1 MSTYRELIYM
11 TNDLVKNLSD
21 DAVYT
26 EEHIA
31 FLLNKYRMHIL
42 KQKYEKSVL
51 SVSPANIQ
59 TISLGLQEVNTVP
72 GCSAEGCL
80 DDVNVIY
87 ARSKTK
93 VPYTMDLY
101 TSDITVAKVK
111 DTVYTLSLDTSVTS
125 EDISKINSI
134 LGEGTLT
141 ISDVG
146 KQNVPLYK
154 TTCSAEANEMY
165 DLLTKKYEYSITK
178 SGKTTSCSEERVNAI
193 QNYSNV
199 SVVSKYRIG
208 YTGYGR
214 YVRKAAYATIGADGY
229 MYIKFTTE
237 DFKGFNRAYLTG
249 VFEDPDKAYECSEC
263 NEGPC
268 GNEDSN
274 TCEPWDNRFP
284 MEEAFTPQLLALVV
298 KELIGA
304 SWRPKDGRNDSND
317 NLSELAAFI
326 QRNLRS
332 NVQKQMS
339 GDELQ

>member
-1 MSTYRELIYM
+1 MSTYKELIYM
-11 TNDLVKNLSD
+11 ANDLVKNLSD

-42 KQKYEKSVL
+42 KQKYEKSLL
-51 SVSPANIQ
+51 SVSPANVQ
-59 TISLGLQEVNTVP
+59 TISIGLQEVNTIP

-111 DTVYTLSLDTSVTS
+111 DTNYSLSLDTAVTF
-125 EDISKINSI
+125 EDIAVINSI
-134 LGEGTLT
+134 LGEGALT
-141 ISDVG
+141 TSDIG
-146 KQNVPLYK
+146 KKNVTIYE
-154 TTCSAEANEMY
+154 TTCSAEISEMY
-165 DLLTKKYEYSITK
+165 DLLTKKYGYHITK
-178 SGKTTSCSEERVNAI
+178 TGNAVSCAEERVNAI

-214 YVRKAAYATIGADGY
+214 YVRKAAYATIGADSY
-229 MYIKFTTE
+229 LYVKFTTE
-237 DFKGFNRAYLTG
+237 DFKGYNRAYLTG

-263 NEGPC
+263 NVGPC
-268 GNEDSN
+268 GSDSSEN
-274 TCEPWDNRFP
+274 HCEPWDNRFP
-284 MEEAFTPQLLALVV
+284 MEEAYVPQLLALVV

-304 SWRPKDGRNDSND
+304 SWRPRDGKNDSMD
-317 NLSELAAFI
+317 SLSELAAFI

-339 GDELQ
+339 GDEL